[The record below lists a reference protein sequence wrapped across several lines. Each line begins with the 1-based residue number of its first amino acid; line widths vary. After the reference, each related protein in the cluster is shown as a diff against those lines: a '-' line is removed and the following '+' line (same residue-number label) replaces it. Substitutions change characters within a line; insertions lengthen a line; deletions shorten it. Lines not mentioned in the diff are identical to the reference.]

1 MHTFS
6 FHESVDVVAPVAR
19 LWVSNIHAIKVE
31 KRHHVVLCIAG
42 YIDNLQKI
50 FKKEKEK
57 QTLNSNE
64 SQILLVGFKLNLNQV

>member
-19 LWVSNIHAIKVE
+19 LWVSNIHAIKME

-42 YIDNLQKI
+42 YINNLQKM
-50 FKKEKEK
+50 EKRNLKPLPEVD
-57 QTLNSNE
+57 TLE
-64 SQILLVGFKLNLNQV
+64 LLIRLKGSSYA